1 MAGGSHGRVAPIAAA
16 AGGTSRGL
24 LGEAGLVCPFLY
36 GGLLRF
42 NIFSQIGSASVSVAG
57 GRK

>member
-1 MAGGSHGRVAPIAAA
+1 MAEWPPSQQLL
-16 AGGTSRGL
+16 GGTSRGL